1 MNLQRRTPD
10 RFSRPTTAAPTESRA
25 ANSRG
30 RCCVVAGI
38 VGSCLL
44 LLGPSVRAT
53 EDERFLNELRQREL
67 FRLAEV
73 YCLEQLERD
82 DLSDERR
89 AELTIEL
96 SRTFA
101 THARLMPFDGG
112 DELWQHALV
121 VTRRFAEQNPNSPRR
136 VLVQLQ
142 GAMIALTQAE
152 LLQERFG
159 EAELDEATG
168 AELRAPLDAAIAALR
183 ELDEQVEAR
192 LRTAGTRPTPE
203 EPFDAGALR
212 GLQRQIRFHLA
223 QSYLAQAN
231 YFAPRSPDAT
241 NALTQAV
248 ELLEPLSQSQVD
260 DLVTWESRLAE
271 VAAYRRLRDGLR
283 ASRGLQQLRAAD
295 PPVAIQLR
303 AAAEEIQLAVEFD
316 RVDDLQKL
324 AVRPREIEGQA
335 SAELDFA
342 LLEAYLALWRDATR
356 RRNDAVA
363 SQWQAK
369 AEQAVRDIEATAD
382 ARWSRRA
389 ESLLTRRLTASPQVA
404 DLKLLERLAEGLYRR
419 EQFDEARAA
428 YDRARAA
435 ADTQG
440 DAAAA
445 FQFGYKAA
453 AIEHGNDAHAAALAR
468 YHELSQ
474 RYPDQPQASEVHLL
488 AVHHAGQ
495 LARHSN
501 DELARYEAL
510 LDEHLQSWPRSSTA
524 DTARLQ
530 LARLRAHQKDW
541 SGVVAVLRELSPLHP
556 QFVTSLDT
564 IGRAYESLLAEKES
578 AGQPTTPTAEQ
589 AALFF
594 EGVVVGSDRRLPERM
609 SEAQQQAVLWASRFW
624 IDYYRGNYDRPIA
637 LLRAGLRDANVS
649 PEWRGEAL
657 PLWIVA
663 LAAHGRTDEAE
674 QGLTELTGLAPS
686 SVLRMLERLSRVAS
700 ATQSPVAERL
710 AQLQVQTAAWLD
722 RHQAELSEADG
733 ARLRRLQARSLTAA
747 GQFDAAREVFQQLAE
762 AHPDDGELQEE
773 YAAWLLERG
782 DRPSVEAALQRWR
795 EVERRSRAG
804 SDRWFRAKYALA
816 SAHQMLGNKDQAA
829 KIITVTQVLH
839 PELGGPVMKA
849 RFLKLLEQSRP

>member
-1 MNLQRRTPD
+1 MNHDHRHPD
-10 RFSRPTTAAPTESRA
+10 RFLRSASAERAESYVA
-25 ANSRG
+25 TKCG
-30 RCCVVAGI
+30 WHFVVVGVLGCCI
-38 VGSCLL
+38 LLIGS
-44 LLGPSVRAT
+44 SARAT

-73 YCLEQLERD
+73 YCLQQLERD
-82 DLSDERR
+82 DLTDERR
-89 AELTIEL
+89 AGLTIEL

-101 THARLMPFDGG
+101 THARQMPINGG
-112 DELWQHALV
+112 DGLWQQALI
-121 VTRRFAEQNPNSPRR
+121 VTRRFAEQYPRSPRR
-136 VLVQLQ
+136 VLVELQ
-142 GAMIALTQAE
+142 GAMIALAQAE
-152 LLQERFG
+152 LLQGRFG
-159 EAELDEATG
+159 AAEVDEATG
-168 AELRAPLDAAIAALR
+168 AELRAPLDSAIAALR

-223 QSYLAQAN
+223 QSYLAQAA

-241 NALTQAV
+241 NALTQAI

-260 DLVTWESRLAE
+260 DLLTWESRLAE
-271 VAAYRRLRDGLR
+271 VAAYRQLRDGLR
-283 ASRGLQQLRAAD
+283 ASRGLQQLRAD
-295 PPVAIQLR
+295 EPPVAIQLR

-324 AVRPREIEGQA
+324 AQRPREIEGQT

-356 RRNDAVA
+356 RRNDDVA
-363 SQWQAK
+363 KQWQAK
-369 AEQAVRDIEATAD
+369 AEQAVRDIDATTD

-389 ESLLTRRLTASPQVA
+389 ESLLARRLTASPQVA
-404 DLKLLERLAEGLYRR
+404 DLGLLERLAEGLYRR

-435 ADTQG
+435 AEAQG

-453 AIEHGNDAHAAALAR
+453 AIEHSNDAHAAALAR

-474 RYPDQPQASEVHLL
+474 RYPDQPQASEAHLL

-495 LARHSN
+495 LARRSD

-510 LDEHLQSWPRSSTA
+510 LEEHLQSWPSKSTA
-524 DTARLQ
+524 DIARLQ

-541 SGVVAVLRELSPLHP
+541 PGVVAVLSNLSQHHP
-556 QFVTSLDT
+556 QFVASLDT
-564 IGRAYESLLAEKES
+564 IGRAYETLLDEKEA

-589 AALFF
+589 AALYF

-624 IDYYRGNYDRPIA
+624 IDHYRGNYDRPIA

-649 PEWRGEAL
+649 RAWRGEAL

-674 QGLTELTGLAPS
+674 QGLTELTGLAPD

-700 ATQSPVAERL
+700 ATQPPVAERL

-722 RHQAELSEADG
+722 RHQAELNEADQ
-733 ARLRRLQARSLTAA
+733 ARLRRLQARSLSAA
-747 GQFDAAREVFQQLAE
+747 GEFEAAREVFEQLAE

-816 SAHQMLGNKDQAA
+816 SAHQILGNTNQAA